1 MTAPALSAPPT
12 SPALLGQLRGL
23 QTELIELA
31 FTLDRRGRPE
41 AADVALTISGRLGEL
56 HAEFAAQAAHGAI
69 PPAPG

>member
-1 MTAPALSAPPT
+1 MTASAHSAPPT

-23 QTELIELA
+23 QTELVELA

-56 HAEFAAQAAHGAI
+56 HAEFAAQTVPGAGES
-69 PPAPG
+69 PP

>member
-1 MTAPALSAPPT
+1 MTASAHSAPPT

-23 QTELIELA
+23 QTELVELA

-56 HAEFAAQAAHGAI
+56 HAEFAAHA
-69 PPAPG
+69 APGAGDSPP

>member
-1 MTAPALSAPPT
+1 MTASAHSAPPT

-56 HAEFAAQAAHGAI
+56 HAKFASSAARDTA